1 MKYIILCGGI
11 GKRCN
16 TYSLPKPL
24 NYINGRH
31 LIEYIIEN
39 IPSNEIYIIYNH
51 ILDDYNFKEIII
63 NKFKSKTINFSKINF
78 LSRGAIE
85 TAYIGIQH
93 FNLGNDNILF
103 IDNDNIHEFPIF
115 DKKYNNNFIC
125 YGTDLIKQN
134 FSFITIKNN
143 LVTNIEEKNKISDN
157 YCCGLYGF
165 IDKTIFL
172 DLAKEII
179 NSNFKTKNE
188 FYFSQIYKLL
198 ISKNEKITPIN
209 IKNTTHLG
217 TLEEIQNNNSL
228 MKNKKLRIC
237 FDLDNTLVSNPTVPD
252 DYSTVLPIDKMIN
265 ILKRF
270 KNDGHEIII
279 YTARRMQT
287 HGGNVGKILKD
298 IAMITFETLEKFNI
312 PFDEI
317 YFGKPIADLYIDDKA
332 INAYYNDISFFGFFN
347 KNNDFIPNKVDNNK
361 FNIISR
367 NNNTITKTGPD
378 RYIKGEVFFYENIPN
393 NLKKYFPNL
402 IHYNTFDDKIEM
414 KIDYINGIP
423 LYFLYTNKTLTISII
438 DKLFSILNEIHKSDY
453 PIDIDKKLIKQN
465 YFDKIKERFNIND
478 YNFDDANL
486 VFNEILE
493 NLEKNY
499 DPKIVSII
507 HGDFWFSNILLTY
520 TDEYKFIDMK
530 GQVFNELTLNG
541 DCYYDFGKLYQSIIG
556 YDIILNNKELDQDY
570 INQMKEYY
578 LKKSREINL
587 NIEYLRWVTKCLI
600 FGTFPFMNNSV
611 PKDKVWELLKS
622 I

>member
-24 NYINGRH
+24 NYISGKH

-39 IPSNEIYIIYNH
+39 IPSNEIYIIYNK

-63 NKFKSKTINFSKINF
+63 NKFKNKIINFSVIDF

-85 TAYIGIQH
+85 TAYIGIQK
-93 FNLGNDNILF
+93 FNLNDDNVLF

-115 DKKYNNNFIC
+115 DKKYDNNFIC

-143 LVTNIEEKNKISDN
+143 CVTNIEEKNKISDN

-165 IDKTIFL
+165 INKTTFL

-188 FYFSQIYKLL
+188 FYFSQLYKLL
-198 ISKNEKITPIN
+198 INKNQDITPIH

-217 TLEEIQNNNSL
+217 TLEEIQTNTNL
-228 MKNKKLRIC
+228 ITHKKLRIC

-252 DYSTVLPIDKMIN
+252 DYSTVLPINKMIN
-265 ILKRF
+265 VLKKF

-298 IAMITFETLEKFNI
+298 IAIITFETLEKFNI

-347 KNNDFIPNKVDNNK
+347 KNTDFIPNKVDNNK

-367 NNNTITKTGPD
+367 NNNIITKTGPIK
-378 RYIKGEVFFYENIPN
+378 YIKGEVFFYENIPN

-402 IHYNTFDDKIEM
+402 IHYNKFDDKIEM
-414 KIDYINGIP
+414 NIDYINGIP
-423 LYFLYTNKTLTISII
+423 LYFLYANKTLTTTII
-438 DKLFSILNEIHKSDY
+438 NKLFNILNEMHTSDY
-453 PIDIDKKLIKQN
+453 SININNNLIKQN

-478 YNFDDANL
+478 YNFDDAYL

-493 NLEKNY
+493 NLEKQY
-499 DPKIVSII
+499 DPKIVSVI

-541 DCYYDFGKLYQSIIG
+541 DCYYDYGKLYQSILG
-556 YDIILNNKELDQDY
+556 YDIILNNKEIDQDY
-570 INQMKEYY
+570 VNQMKEYY
-578 LKKSREINL
+578 LKKCKEINL
-587 NIEYLRWVTKCLI
+587 NIEYLRWVTKSLI
-600 FGTFPFMNNSV
+600 FGTFPFMSDTV
-611 PKDKVWELLKS
+611 PKDKVWKLLKS

>member
-39 IPSNEIYIIYNH
+39 IPSNEIYIVYNQ

-63 NKFKSKTINFSKINF
+63 NKFKSKTINFSTINF

-85 TAYIGIQH
+85 TAYIGIQK
-93 FNLGNDNILF
+93 FNLCDDNILF

-115 DKKYNNNFIC
+115 EKRYDNNFIC
-125 YGTDLIKQN
+125 YGTDLIKEN

-165 IDKTIFL
+165 INKKTFL

-198 ISKNEKITPIN
+198 INKNQKITPIN

-265 ILKRF
+265 ILKKF

-298 IAMITFETLEKFNI
+298 IAIVTFETLEKFNI

-361 FNIISR
+361 FNII
-367 NNNTITKTGPD
+367 NKNDNIITKTGPD
-378 RYIKGEVFFYENIPN
+378 RYIKGEIFFYKNIPDS
-393 NLKKYFPNL
+393 LKKYFPNL

-423 LYFLYTNKTLTISII
+423 LYFLYTNKTLTTPII
-438 DKLFSILNEIHKSDY
+438 DKLFNILNEMHTSDY
-453 PIDIDKKLIKQN
+453 PININKNLIKQN

-486 VFNEILE
+486 IFNEILE

-499 DPKIVSII
+499 DPKIVSVI

-541 DCYYDFGKLYQSIIG
+541 DCYYDYGKLYQSIIG

-570 INQMKEYY
+570 VNQMKEYY
-578 LKKSREINL
+578 LRKCKEINL

-600 FGTFPFMNNSV
+600 FGTFPFMNNNV

>member
-39 IPSNEIYIIYNH
+39 IPSSEIYIVYNK
-51 ILDDYNFKEIII
+51 ILDNYNFKEIII
-63 NKFKSKTINFSKINF
+63 NKFKSKTINFSTINF

-85 TAYIGIQH
+85 TAYIGIQN
-93 FNLGNDNILF
+93 FNLCNDNILF

-165 IDKTIFL
+165 TNKTTFL
-172 DLAKEII
+172 ELAKEII
-179 NSNFKTKNE
+179 SSNFKTKNE

-270 KNDGHEIII
+270 KNEGHEIII

-298 IAMITFETLEKFNI
+298 IAMVTFETLEKFNI

-347 KNNDFIPNKVDNNK
+347 KNTDFIPNKVDNNK
-361 FNIISR
+361 FNII
-367 NNNTITKTGPD
+367 NKNDNIITKTGPD
-378 RYIKGEVFFYENIPN
+378 RYIKGEVFFYGALP
-393 NLKKYFPNL
+393 
-402 IHYNTFDDKIEM
+402 
-414 KIDYINGIP
+414 
-423 LYFLYTNKTLTISII
+423 S
-438 DKLFSILNEIHKSDY
+438 KLLEQSIL
-453 PIDIDKKLIKQN
+453 
-465 YFDKIKERFNIND
+465 
-478 YNFDDANL
+478 
-486 VFNEILE
+486 
-493 NLEKNY
+493 
-499 DPKIVSII
+499 DP
-507 HGDFWFSNILLTY
+507 HT
-520 TDEYKFIDMK
+520 
-530 GQVFNELTLNG
+530 
-541 DCYYDFGKLYQSIIG
+541 
-556 YDIILNNKELDQDY
+556 QD
-570 INQMKEYY
+570 
-578 LKKSREINL
+578 
-587 NIEYLRWVTKCLI
+587 
-600 FGTFPFMNNSV
+600 
-611 PKDKVWELLKS
+611 
-622 I
+622 